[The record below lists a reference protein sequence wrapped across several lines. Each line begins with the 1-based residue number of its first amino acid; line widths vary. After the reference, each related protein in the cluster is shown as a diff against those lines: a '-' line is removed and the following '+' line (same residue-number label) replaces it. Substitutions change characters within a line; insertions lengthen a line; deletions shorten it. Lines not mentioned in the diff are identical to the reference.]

1 MFGQNQRLEDVLGK
15 LTLSI
20 SEKLLCPLRGKV
32 YNTLS
37 QVFIKMVVVRKLL
50 RIIYH
55 MEKLFSMEKNYVF
68 EFSVTR
74 IPQGN
79 QQRNREG
86 RTEVSKLS
94 CHKMTKLS
102 LAITFFNAVE
112 NRSQRLSRSFNK
124 K

>member
-1 MFGQNQRLEDVLGK
+1 MPSERQGVQYSFPSFYQDGCRQKASSNH
-15 LTLSI
+15 I
-20 SEKLLCPLRGKV
+20 SHGKV
-32 YNTLS
+32 
-37 QVFIKMVVVRKLL
+37 
-50 RIIYH
+50 
-55 MEKLFSMEKNYVF
+55 LFDGKNYVF